1 MPGRTID
8 EWIDRYLSVS
18 FLVMKRG
25 AALVKG
31 SLCEEMT
38 HDQYYLLRYIRRR
51 GTCTSTE
58 LAAMFGVN
66 KSAVTAMTNRL
77 VDKGWLRRDRDENDR
92 RVIVLSLTEQGEAW
106 IAEMDRNV
114 YRLVEEVI
122 ARFPEE
128 EIEAFIRTYERLAR
142 VLQEVEEA
150 T

>member
-1 MPGRTID
+1 
-8 EWIDRYLSVS
+8 
-18 FLVMKRG
+18 
-25 AALVKG
+25 
-31 SLCEEMT
+31 
-38 HDQYYLLRYIRRR
+38 
-51 GTCTSTE
+51 
-58 LAAMFGVN
+58 MFGVN

-106 IAEMDRNV
+106 VEEMDRSV

-128 EIEAFIRTYERLAR
+128 EIETFIRTYERLAR

-150 T
+150 K

>member
-1 MPGRTID
+1 MVERNID
-8 EWIDRYLSVS
+8 DWIDRYLSVS

-31 SLCEEMT
+31 SLCQEMT

-51 GTCTSTE
+51 GACTSME

-77 VDKGWLRRDRDENDR
+77 VDKGWLRRDRDESDR
-92 RVIVLSLTEQGEAW
+92 RVVALSLTPQGEEW
-106 IAEMDRNV
+106 VAEMDRSV
-114 YRLVEEVI
+114 YRLVEDVI

-128 EIEAFIRTYERLAR
+128 EIETFIRTYERLAH

>member
-1 MPGRTID
+1 MVERNID
-8 EWIDRYLSVS
+8 DWIDRYLSVS

-77 VDKGWLRRDRDENDR
+77 VDKGWLRRDRDESDR
-92 RVIVLSLTEQGEAW
+92 RVVALSLTPQGEEW
-106 IAEMDRNV
+106 VAEMDRSV
-114 YRLVEEVI
+114 YRLVEDVI

-128 EIEAFIRTYERLAR
+128 EIETFIRTYERLAH

>member
-1 MPGRTID
+1 
-8 EWIDRYLSVS
+8 
-18 FLVMKRG
+18 
-25 AALVKG
+25 
-31 SLCEEMT
+31 
-38 HDQYYLLRYIRRR
+38 
-51 GTCTSTE
+51 
-58 LAAMFGVN
+58 MFGVN

-106 IAEMDRNV
+106 ITEMDRSV

-128 EIEAFIRTYERLAR
+128 EIETFIRTYERLAR

-150 T
+150 K

>member
-1 MPGRTID
+1 MVERNID
-8 EWIDRYLSVS
+8 DWIDRYLSVS

-31 SLCEEMT
+31 SLCQEMT

-51 GTCTSTE
+51 GACTSTE

-77 VDKGWLRRDRDENDR
+77 FDKGWLRRDRDENDR
-92 RVIVLSLTEQGEAW
+92 RVIVLSLTEHGEAW
-106 IAEMDRNV
+106 VKEMDRSV

>member
-1 MPGRTID
+1 MPGRNID

-51 GTCTSTE
+51 GACTSTE

-77 VDKGWLRRDRDENDR
+77 VDKGCCAATVTRTTGA
-92 RVIVLSLTEQGEAW
+92 SSS
-106 IAEMDRNV
+106 
-114 YRLVEEVI
+114 YR
-122 ARFPEE
+122 
-128 EIEAFIRTYERLAR
+128 
-142 VLQEVEEA
+142 
-150 T
+150 

>member
-1 MPGRTID
+1 MKKRNVD
-8 EWIDRYLSVS
+8 DWIDRYLSVS
-18 FLVMKRG
+18 FLVIKRG
-25 AALVKG
+25 AALVKVG
-31 SLCEEMT
+31 LDEEMT

-58 LAAMFGVN
+58 LSTVFGVN

-77 VDKGWLRRDRDENDR
+77 VDKGWLRRDRDQNDR
-92 RVIVLSLTEQGEAW
+92 RVVALSLTPQGEEW
-106 IAEMDRNV
+106 VAETDRNV

-128 EIEAFIRTYERLAR
+128 EIEAFFRTYEKLAR

-150 T
+150 K